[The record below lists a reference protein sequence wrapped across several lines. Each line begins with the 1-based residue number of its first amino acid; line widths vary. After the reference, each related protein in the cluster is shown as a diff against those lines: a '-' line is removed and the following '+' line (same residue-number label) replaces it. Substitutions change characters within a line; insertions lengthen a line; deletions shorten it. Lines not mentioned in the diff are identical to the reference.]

1 MKKQIM
7 TLMLIAFIGALQLSA
22 QEKKAMTTLPS
33 VTVTS
38 ATLVNKE
45 IDKAF
50 KKAFPDAQLL
60 DWVEVNKMY
69 LVKFIEND
77 MRHRALFTKK
87 GSMKYDISYGDK
99 KNLSDDLY
107 HRVLENYNEYDITKV
122 ANVKEAGRNIWVI
135 NLENLKHLLLVRFE
149 NGELEE
155 TYRLNKN

>member
-107 HRVLENYNEYDITKV
+107 RKVLENYNEYDITKV

>member
-22 QEKKAMTTLPS
+22 KEKKAMTTLPS

-107 HRVLENYNEYDITKV
+107 RKVLENYNEYDITKV